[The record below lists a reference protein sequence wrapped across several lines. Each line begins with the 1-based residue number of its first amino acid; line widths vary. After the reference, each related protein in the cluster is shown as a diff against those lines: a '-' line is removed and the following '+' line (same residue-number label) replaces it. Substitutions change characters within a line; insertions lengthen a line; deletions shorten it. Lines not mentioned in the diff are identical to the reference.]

1 MCTHTE
7 YAEILRVGEERRD
20 ASDNIKGFLY
30 QDLLAIELIMNSNN
44 EDKIYVEWVEDILVE
59 NPSQLSIYQAK
70 HYPKSQ
76 LDFQDIYDNMFY
88 QFLKFR
94 LYGTEDKQFITYCY
108 YNADNVKE
116 YSKDT
121 TQNNIKENDLKTIDK
136 QKIREEL
143 EECSNIK
150 ERENLLFEKVAGKS
164 LLDEFE
170 FSTVEKG
177 KIEDLRDTLKNSL
190 YSLSETSIKNDDSI
204 QRLKNDDIKDLLLA
218 LAVQYV
224 QNSYYKSQDYAQ
236 RIMTKE
242 DFNNH
247 INRIFEAD
255 EQKNTKIII
264 SLVMGFI
271 DNAFDEII
279 DEIENINNAKIY
291 KNIYLSTKDYLKRIL
306 AEKRKRFKFLN
317 SLSTDG
323 DKELN
328 WESYQEN
335 EFDERDKFVEHKI
348 IIESVIVMAWKIL
361 YDIDCEEYGRYIK
374 ESDNCLF
381 FDFDEIEEAKYVI
394 MLPTL
399 HNQERVLKKIV
410 PRLAMMEERP
420 DKWYMCGKFR
430 SYYKYSLDVNKIRD
444 IDLGMEHSIL
454 YEDSN
459 FFKIEC
465 MACVDSDSGKMEIKD
480 PDLKNCLFKRDCTK
494 KGDGVC
500 T

>member
-1 MCTHTE
+1 MCIHTE
-7 YAEILRVGEERRD
+7 YAQILRVGEERRD

-59 NPSQLSIYQAK
+59 NPSQLSIYQVK

-76 LDFQDIYDNMFY
+76 LGFQDIYDDMFY

-116 YSKDT
+116 YNKNN

-143 EECSNIK
+143 EECSNMEK
-150 ERENLLFEKVAGKS
+150 RENLLFEKVAGKS
-164 LLDEFE
+164 LLDEFK
-170 FSTVEKG
+170 FSAEEKG
-177 KIEDLRDTLKNSL
+177 EIGDLRDSLKNSL
-190 YSLSETSIKNDDSI
+190 YSLFETSIKNDDSI
-204 QRLKNDDIKDLLLA
+204 QRLKDADIKQLLLA
-218 LAVQYV
+218 MAVQYV
-224 QNSYYKSQDYAQ
+224 QKSYYKQPEDYAQ

-247 INRIFEAD
+247 INRIFKAD
-255 EQKNTKIII
+255 EQKNTEIII
-264 SLVMGFI
+264 SLVMGYI
-271 DNAFDEII
+271 DNAFNEII
-279 DEIENINNAKIY
+279 FEIEDINNAEVY
-291 KNIYLSTKDYLKRIL
+291 KKIYLSTKDYLKSIL
-306 AEKRKRFKFLN
+306 VEKRKRFKFLN

-328 WESYQEN
+328 WEIYQEN
-335 EFDERDKFVEHKI
+335 EFGERDKFIEHRI

-361 YDIDCEEYGRYIK
+361 FDINCEEYGKYIR
-374 ESDNCLF
+374 ESKDCLF
-381 FDFDEIEEAKYVI
+381 FDFDEIEEAKHVI
-394 MLPTL
+394 MLSTS
-399 HNQERVLKKIV
+399 HAQDRALKKIV
-410 PRLAMMEERP
+410 PRLAKMEERP
-420 DKWYMCGKFR
+420 DKWYMPGKSKR
-430 SYYKYSLDVNKIRD
+430 QYKYSYSVNKIHD
-444 IDLGMEHSIL
+444 IELEPRVL
-454 YEDSN
+454 YEENSS
-459 FFKIEC
+459 FRIEC
-465 MACVDSDSGKMEIKD
+465 MDCVDFDSERMEFKD
-480 PDLKNCLFKRDCTK
+480 PDLNKCLFKKDCTK